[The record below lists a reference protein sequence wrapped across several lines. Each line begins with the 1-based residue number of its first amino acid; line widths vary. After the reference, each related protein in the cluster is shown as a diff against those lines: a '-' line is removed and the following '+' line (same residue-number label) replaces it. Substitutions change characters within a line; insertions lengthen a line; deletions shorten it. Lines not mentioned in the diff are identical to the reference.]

1 MFFYALE
8 RMNEFV
14 SLKEIGK
21 IFTAWK
27 RSVFGVVLVC
37 IFLHS
42 NWIRRDTEYLSIFS
56 PNAGKYGPEKFRIWA
71 LFTQWFTFLYF
82 YKNGFSQPITKCL
95 KNIEKKDYLNLIFI
109 VTWKLII
116 IQKISPIIQNLEQ
129 ALFHYLLPSFP

>member
-1 MFFYALE
+1 MNLYHLKKLEKYSLREKGPYSELFWSAFFY
-8 RMNEFV
+8 
-14 SLKEIGK
+14 IQ
-21 IFTAWK
+21 
-27 RSVFGVVLVC
+27 
-37 IFLHS
+37 
-42 NWIRRDTEYLSIFS
+42 TEYGEIRSTSRYLV
-56 PNAGKYGPEKFRIWA
+56 PMRVNMDQKKFRIWA